1 MTKTRTFSIHCFDRA
16 NGNYFHTSCIYLRAP
31 SIRPLWVVRSY
42 VVRRFPELVS
52 LHVYRG
58 WLLCYY
64 WRGCSALCNINI
76 AKKSSFVIHSFACL
90 LTTNATLSEA
100 MDEMKSQGDFMSL
113 PVAAIVSSGLMLK
126 QPSPG
131 QILILVRTLRRLFEH
146 QTKEYR
152 APH

>member
-42 VVRRFPELVS
+42 VVCRFPELVS

-58 WLLCYY
+58 WLLCYC
-64 WRGCSALCNINI
+64 WRGCSALCNIDI

-90 LTTNATLSEA
+90 LTTNAMLWKPIFALVLCRFAALPSPIFWS
-100 MDEMKSQGDFMSL
+100 SQGVLSSR
-113 PVAAIVSSGLMLK
+113 AVSNCSVPPPLIYF
-126 QPSPG
+126 SP
-131 QILILVRTLRRLFEH
+131 
-146 QTKEYR
+146 
-152 APH
+152 